1 MIRALITAAAIAVA
15 TPAAA
20 QSTCDT
26 RDNIIRLLGEEY
38 GELPLGRGTAVNPE
52 TRELGIIEMWANGQ
66 TGTWSMA
73 VTRADGGMCII
84 IYGQDWGPYESLAP
98 SGPRL

>member
-26 RDNIIRLLGEEY
+26 RDNIIRFLNDEY
-38 GELPLGRGTAVNPE
+38 GELLLGQGTAIHPQ
-52 TRELGIIEMWANGQ
+52 TREVGIIEMWANGQ
-66 TGTWSMA
+66 TGTWSMT
-73 VTRADGGMCII
+73 VTRADGAMCII
-84 IYGQDWGPYESLAP
+84 LDGQDWGPYESLAP